1 MNRQQKAQAVDELKE
16 TITRCSVGVLTNYQG
31 LSAGEMTVLRRKLR
45 QLGIEYRVVKN
56 TLARFAAK
64 KAGKD
69 FLTDSFE
76 GPVAIALGYG
86 DITEPARALVDYIRG
101 ANSTLA
107 IRGGFLADR
116 LLSPED
122 VKTLATL
129 ASREVLL
136 AQLLAGM
143 QGPIVAL
150 LNCLANPLRDVIGI
164 LQARIKQLEVK

>member
-1 MNRQQKAQAVDELKE
+1 MNRQQKAQTVDELKE
-16 TITRCSVGVLTNYQG
+16 TITRCSIGVLTNYQG
-31 LSAGEMTVLRRKLR
+31 ISASEMTVLRRRLR
-45 QLGIEYRVVKN
+45 QLGVEYRVVKN

-69 FLTDSFE
+69 FLADSFE
-76 GPVAIALGYG
+76 GPVAVALGYG
-86 DITEPARALVDYIRG
+86 DITEPARVLIDYIRS

-107 IRGGFLADR
+107 IKGGFLADR
-116 LLSPED
+116 LLTPED